1 MISRGAGAAPCL
13 SVTVTMS
20 MDSEE
25 VNNDFNSWDCL
36 GAGLML
42 GITPAILNFVCNDK
56 EIVSTVIF
64 AGIGVII
71 AVVVWLV
78 ALITRS
84 RLVGV
89 VVNWAGSVLTVLYIA
104 IALFVCFSAT
114 SQKEETST
122 TESAESGAE
131 PAAANDTAS

>member
-1 MISRGAGAAPCL
+1 
-13 SVTVTMS
+13 
-20 MDSEE
+20 MDSEQ
-25 VNNDFNSWDCL
+25 VSNDFNSWDCL

-56 EIVSTVIF
+56 DIVSTVII

-71 AVVVWLV
+71 ALVVWLA

-89 VVNWAGSVLTVLYIA
+89 LVNWAGGALTVLYIA
-104 IALFVCFSAT
+104 IALYFCFAAS
-114 SQKEETST
+114 SEKEE
-122 TESAESGAE
+122 AGAE
-131 PAAANDTAS
+131 PAAETGTES